1 MTRVTVQTD
10 ATHVVVRHILTSVLL
25 GLANYRV
32 KMPVY
37 QKLLSIKIQKPH
49 RTVNPDTSDSR
60 YTVRVWDESSI
71 LGLLHDM
78 TNMKMDKHGILVQ
91 GDWTE

>member
-25 GLANYRV
+25 GLANYRM

-37 QKLLSIKIQKPH
+37 QKLFSIKNPKTTELSILTLQIQ
-49 RTVNPDTSDSR
+49 
-60 YTVRVWDESSI
+60 
-71 LGLLHDM
+71 DM
-78 TNMKMDKHGILVQ
+78 
-91 GDWTE
+91 